1 MDENGF
7 SRSQLDNL
15 YWCFSQCEHME
26 DPVGGI
32 IEMYKASYS
41 ATKTRLSVIQ
51 VGVSVFFFAE
61 GALSSSRNPFLQYR
75 AIATFEKPEMIVT
88 LKLHSICTSF
98 SQYGIAY

>member
-51 VGVSVFFFAE
+51 VGVSPIF
-61 GALSSSRNPFLQYR
+61 ALSSSRNPFFAV
-75 AIATFEKPEMIVT
+75 AICDF
-88 LKLHSICTSF
+88 
-98 SQYGIAY
+98 

>member
-51 VGVSVFFFAE
+51 VGFPLFFPRQ
-61 GALSSSRNPFLQYR
+61 LNCLQIKLYLGL
-75 AIATFEKPEMIVT
+75 EKP
-88 LKLHSICTSF
+88 
-98 SQYGIAY
+98 

>member
-51 VGVSVFFFAE
+51 VGFSLFFPRQ
-61 GALSSSRNPFLQYR
+61 LNCLQIKLYLGL
-75 AIATFEKPEMIVT
+75 EKP
-88 LKLHSICTSF
+88 
-98 SQYGIAY
+98 